1 VGDGLEQ
8 TQVELVAVGAQA
20 EVEEL
25 GAVVLDDGVDS
36 EVVVGE
42 KGGVEEVEVVQLV
55 GAEVVDEVAA
65 GHEVAA

>member
-1 VGDGLEQ
+1 VCDGLEQ
-8 TQVELVAVGAQA
+8 AQVELVAVGAQA

>member
-1 VGDGLEQ
+1 MGDGLEQ

-20 EVEEL
+20 EVKEL

-42 KGGVEEVEVVQLV
+42 EGGVEEVEVVQLV
-55 GAEVVDEVAA
+55 GAKVVDEVAA
-65 GHEVAA
+65 GHVVAA

>member
-1 VGDGLEQ
+1 MGDGLEQ
-8 TQVELVAVGAQA
+8 AQVELVAVGAQA